1 VVASK
6 HRVAFSS
13 IASNAG
19 ARSLGE
25 PLTTSSTSAIAT
37 ARAKQNLDDADI
49 GLLLQEM
56 RGKAVPQRMN
66 TGSRGSRRVRS
77 PRAPHSH
84 RQ

>member
-1 VVASK
+1 VPASRQPGRLVEYRVERRGEVAS
-6 HRVAFSS
+6 
-13 IASNAG
+13 
-19 ARSLGE
+19 E
-25 PLTTSSTSAIAT
+25 PLTTSSASAIAV

-66 TGSRGSRRVRS
+66 NGSRGSRRVRA
-77 PRAPHSH
+77 PRAPRSH